1 LFLALLALVLIA
13 PLPFGANRPWAWSS
27 LAVLVGLLLIAWGLA
42 AFRGRVAIS
51 LNPRHY
57 LWIALPMGASLA
69 WALVQGFA
77 PVPAA
82 WAHPLWDEAGRA
94 LGQPVAGRISLDPT
108 ATGTVLTRSL
118 AYLGVFWLA
127 MHLGRDRDLARL
139 GVVALAWGGTVY
151 ALYGLVLHMLGIE
164 RILWFD
170 KWAYVGDLTSTFVNR
185 NSYGAYAGLGL
196 VCAIGLVIH
205 AFRRRRRMPD
215 PRDWAQA
222 ILFRA
227 VALLTGAA
235 IMGAALLLSHS
246 RGAFLATII
255 ALMAL
260 LVGVSAARMVRVR
273 AGAATALLALA
284 VLAGMLAIGDDGT
297 AQRLAESAELSP
309 DESRPHLYR
318 GTATAISDAPL
329 LGTGAG
335 AFLPTFRMY
344 RDVHLSPPQIWDFAH
359 NVYLETALDLGLP
372 AALLQG
378 MAFLAA
384 IGVCARGLR
393 TRRRDQVF
401 PAIAIAAWVLVATHG
416 LVDFS
421 PQIPAIAV
429 TLAFLAG
436 IGYAQAWPTAD
447 LET

>member
-1 LFLALLALVLIA
+1 
-13 PLPFGANRPWAWSS
+13 
-27 LAVLVGLLLIAWGLA
+27 
-42 AFRGRVAIS
+42 
-51 LNPRHY
+51 
-57 LWIALPMGASLA
+57 M
-69 WALVQGFA
+69 
-77 PVPAA
+77 
-82 WAHPLWDEAGRA
+82 
-94 LGQPVAGRISLDPT
+94 
-108 ATGTVLTRSL
+108 RSL

-127 MHLGRDRDLARL
+127 MHLGRDRERARL
-139 GVVALAWGGTVY
+139 GVVALAWSGTVY
-151 ALYGLVLHMLGIE
+151 ALYGLALHMLGIE

-170 KWAYVGDLTSTFVNR
+170 KWAYIGDLTSTFVNR

-196 VCAIGLVIH
+196 VCATGLAIH
-205 AFRRRRRMPD
+205 AFRRRRHMPD
-215 PRDWAQA
+215 PRDWTQTILIRA
-222 ILFRA
+222 I
-227 VALLTGAA
+227 ALVTGAM

-260 LVGVSAARMVRVR
+260 VVAVSAARMIRVG

-284 VLAGMLAIGDDGT
+284 ILAGMLAIGDDGT
-297 AQRLAESAELSP
+297 ARRLAEAAELSP

-318 GTATAISDAPL
+318 GTATAISDAPF

-359 NVYLETALDLGLP
+359 NVYLESALDLGLP
-372 AALLQG
+372 AASLQAF
-378 MAFLAA
+378 AFLVV
-384 IGVCARGLR
+384 IGVCVRGLR
-393 TRRRDQVF
+393 ARRRDQIF
-401 PAIAIAAWVLVATHG
+401 PAIAIAAWVLLGTHG

-421 PQIPAIAV
+421 PQMPAIAV

-436 IGYAQAWPTAD
+436 IGFAQAWPTAD